1 MEDIDNKTK
10 DTLNMECTE
19 EVIDSPPIEPHAIE
33 KQDEIQSTTTEETI
47 ESISLRYESSS
58 NDSDDTTTSKSSRS
72 TTPENDNSS
81 SPSTQSVTQMS
92 AMSATS
98 DLQVKDESKSTTPK
112 PISDKMSRELK
123 SLIAA
128 AKESNLD
135 TNIIHKR
142 HSLPEQS
149 GQSTP
154 SDTRRISTEN
164 NTSNSGLEAQST
176 PVLSASKRIM
186 RSQNPEF
193 AAKHQKFMSK
203 VTGVDVDL
211 INDKEVGSPNLKRK
225 RERDSVS
232 PDGKS
237 PKKHIKVET
246 VCALKVKIT

>member
-10 DTLNMECTE
+10 DPLNMECTE
-19 EVIDSPPIEPHAIE
+19 EVIDSPPTEPHAIE

-47 ESISLRYESSS
+47 ESVSLRYESSS

-81 SPSTQSVTQMS
+81 SQSAQSVTQ
-92 AMSATS
+92 MSATS
-98 DLQVKDESKSTTPK
+98 DLQVKDETKSTTPK

-211 INDKEVGSPNLKRK
+211 ISDKEVGSPNLKRK

-246 VCALKVKIT
+246 VCVLKVKIT